1 MQSKDLSTLPEGVPG
16 SPATLNPMVHTVHN
30 PLAEGAGVTVG
41 NFVWRGT
48 DPIRQVKVGGTGAP
62 LGLAE
67 RNLVYARCQNVDSL
81 GLLEGE
87 TVTVV
92 THGDM
97 YVTTTTAATIGQKV
111 FAVLAT
117 GAIATGAAEA
127 SIEGAVETDWVVE
140 SAGSA
145 GDTIII
151 SHWS

>member
-1 MQSKDLSTLPEGVPG
+1 MQSKVLSTLPEGVPG

-30 PLAEGAGVTVG
+30 LLAEGAGVTVG

-48 DPIRQVKVGGTGAP
+48 DPIRQAKVGGTGAP

>member
-1 MQSKDLSTLPEGVPG
+1 MQSKVLSTLPEGVPG

-97 YVTTTTAATIGQKV
+97 YVTTTTAAT
-111 FAVLAT
+111 